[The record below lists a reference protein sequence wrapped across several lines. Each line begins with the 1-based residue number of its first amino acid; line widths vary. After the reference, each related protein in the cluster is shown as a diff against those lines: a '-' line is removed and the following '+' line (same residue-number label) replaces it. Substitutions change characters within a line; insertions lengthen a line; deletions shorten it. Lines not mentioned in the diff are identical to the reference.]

1 MNAPVVHAPQSVP
14 GMSPHEQSI
23 LRVLLYFNIF
33 NHPLTAAEVFSF
45 CNSTAIT
52 LDRLVR
58 VLESKTLQRI
68 VKSKKGYY
76 FLHSATESCV
86 ETRFEKERL
95 AGSRMKTAMAVARF
109 IGMFPFVRAVML
121 SGELS
126 KGVASKNS
134 DIDFVIVTKRRRLWI
149 SRSLLILFKKAF
161 LFNSKKYFCLN
172 HFITEDYLTV
182 ELRNI
187 YSATEIAT
195 LKPLYNHPH
204 YVEYI
209 NANRWIKEFFPHWN
223 LGSPGCVEGR
233 DSRSIVQRVVESL
246 LPTHAGDKLDTWLL
260 GLWRQLWQRR
270 YAHLSEEERNHKFR
284 CAPSISTAYGE
295 DFQQKVLAQ
304 YAYRLRHYGISGF
317 EQRN

>member
-1 MNAPVVHAPQSVP
+1 MNAPIVHAPQSVP
-14 GMSPHEQSI
+14 GLSPHEQSI

-33 NHPLTAAEVFSF
+33 DHPLTAAEVFSF

-52 LDRLVR
+52 LDLLVR
-58 VLESKTLQRI
+58 VLESKSLQRI

-95 AGSRMKTAMAVARF
+95 AGSRIRTAMTVARF
-109 IGMFPFVRAVML
+109 IRMFPFVRAVML

-134 DIDFVIVTKRRRLWI
+134 DIDFVIVTERRRLWI
-149 SRSLLILFKKAF
+149 CRSLLILFKKAF

-195 LKPLYNHPH
+195 LKPLYNHPQ
-204 YVEYI
+204 YMEYI
-209 NANRWIKEFFPHWN
+209 KANQWIREFFPQWN
-223 LGSPGCVEGR
+223 MGSTRCVEGK
-233 DSRSIVQRVVESL
+233 DSRSIVQRVVESF

-260 GLWRQLWQRR
+260 GRWRQLWQRR

-284 CAPSISTAYGE
+284 CDSCISTAYGE